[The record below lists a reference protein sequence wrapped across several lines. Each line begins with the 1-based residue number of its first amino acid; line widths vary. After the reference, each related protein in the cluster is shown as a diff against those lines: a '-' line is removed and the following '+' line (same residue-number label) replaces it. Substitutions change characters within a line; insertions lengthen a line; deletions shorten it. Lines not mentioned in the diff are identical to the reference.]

1 MKKFLSVIAILCICV
16 TGISARTETITVP
29 IDDIYLNNNQ
39 YIGGEMIFELLT
51 DTYTGERYLTLQAND
66 ISGTQIFGDML
77 EGPFRCIHQSR
88 DCLKLGNIVMDS
100 DLAEIR
106 VANTFIPKD
115 NNGSIWRFALIAI
128 NGKPSYYEISE
139 WTITDVSNG
148 LIHYKKTRK
157 RATIKYTRYNC
168 IKPIL
173 DMIRRAEERRIL
185 YVEELD

>member
-16 TGISARTETITVP
+16 TGISAQTETITVP
-29 IDDIYLNNNQ
+29 IYNIYRDNNQ
-39 YIGGEMIFELLT
+39 YTGGEMIFELLT

-88 DCLKLGNIVMDS
+88 DCLRIGNIVMDS

-106 VANTFIPKD
+106 VVNTFFPKD

-128 NGKPSYYEISE
+128 KGKPSYYEISE
-139 WTITDVSNG
+139 WAITDVSDE
-148 LIHYKKTRK
+148 LIHYKKTGK
-157 RATIKYTRYNC
+157 KAIIQYTSYNS

-185 YVEELD
+185 YIEELD